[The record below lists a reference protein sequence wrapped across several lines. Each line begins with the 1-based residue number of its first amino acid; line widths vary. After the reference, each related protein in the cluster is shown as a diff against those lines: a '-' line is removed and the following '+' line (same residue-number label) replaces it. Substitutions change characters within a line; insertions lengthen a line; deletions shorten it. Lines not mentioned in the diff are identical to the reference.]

1 MTMRKIAITLLLSI
15 TLAAQGDDLDKLRAM
30 LALQDYEGIMH
41 EPMPTTPEGRAI
53 RTWALYGTWVTG
65 SAKKEA
71 EALIRDAPNDP
82 WALAIQMN
90 EANNGLGKTAEML
103 AASEKMMA
111 AAPQPVPE
119 RILRQRLRA
128 LQSAQKIDEARA
140 LLDKLPPSSL
150 TRTERAAIL
159 SGDSY
164 RQKKPELID
173 QAIAVLEEGRK
184 ADPKD
189 VAVRVNLGRMLG
201 STRKQWDKALEVARE
216 TAALTPALRV
226 HDALWDAIVAQRNMT
241 AEQKNAAVDADI
253 ATLPAERRDWP
264 ETRLVISRQ
273 YRDMKL
279 DDKAKE
285 IEEAILRD
293 TPESFAAE
301 QVFWNRYLAFLRR
314 GTGAEKTP
322 EEKAEARRLLRAMVD
337 YPYHD
342 SEALVPAAYLSL
354 FHLLKDEPTTKDEEL
369 LDVIRRMQPAG
380 EQQPDQAYGAA
391 ARALADRKLELAYA
405 EELARKSLAAA
416 ELMIADERAMDSDP
430 ENLAKAEAYI
440 NGMVH
445 DTLGWVLLQKGRTAA
460 AKKELLAAY
469 ELQPRSE
476 ELVYHLGQLYERSG
490 SPAKAEEMY
499 RKGALLQTPRKNPN
513 VDALKALYKRRNGS
527 LKGYDAYMAT
537 LKDKDANAR
546 RTKILKDR
554 IKSPKP
560 APPFALATLDG
571 GKRALGDY
579 RGKVAV
585 INFWG
590 IWCGWCVR
598 EMPDYQ
604 ALVKKYAND
613 PKVAVFTINNDP
625 DLDKVKKWMKD
636 QKYDFDVL
644 LDDGWVGKQSV
655 HGFPTTWFIDQEGR
669 LAFQKSGWSEKLV
682 EEFSWRIDAL
692 KE

>member
-1 MTMRKIAITLLLSI
+1 MRKIAITLLLSL
-15 TLAAQGDDLDKLRAM
+15 TLAAHADDLDKLRAM
-30 LALQDYEGIMH
+30 LALQDYEGILH

-53 RTWALYGTWVTG
+53 RVWALSGNWVVG
-65 SAKKEA
+65 QAKQEA
-71 EALIRDAPNDP
+71 AALVRDLPNDP
-82 WALAIQMN
+82 WALAIQTTEASN
-90 EANNGLGKTAEML
+90 ELGQGAKVL
-103 AASEKMMA
+103 AISEKMMA

-128 LQSAQKIDEARA
+128 LQGMNKYDEARA

-150 TRTERAAIL
+150 TRTERATIL
-159 SGDSY
+159 NMDSY
-164 RQKKPELID
+164 RLKKPELVD
-173 QAIAVLEEGRK
+173 QAIAILEEGRK

-189 VAVRVNLGRMLG
+189 IAVRVNLGRMLG
-201 STRKQWDKALEVARE
+201 SSRKQWDKALEVLRE
-216 TAALTPALRV
+216 AAALTPALRV
-226 HDALWDAIVAQRNMT
+226 HDALWDAIVGQRNMT
-241 AEQKNAAVDADI
+241 TEQKNAAVDADI
-253 ATLPAERRDWP
+253 ASLPAERRAWP
-264 ETRLVISRQ
+264 ETRLTIARQ

-285 IEEAILRD
+285 IEEAIFRD
-293 TPESFAAE
+293 TPTSFAAE
-301 QVFWNRYLAFLRR
+301 QVLWNRYIAFLRR

-322 EEKAEARRLLRAMVD
+322 EEKAEARQLLRAMID
-337 YPYHD
+337 YPHHD
-342 SEALVPAAYLSL
+342 SEMLVASAYQSL
-354 FHLLKDEPTTKDEEL
+354 FHLLNEDPTTQDAEL

-380 EQQPDQAYGAA
+380 EQQPDQAYTAA
-391 ARALADRKLELAYA
+391 ALALADRKLELGYA
-405 EELARKSLAAA
+405 EELARKAVASA
-416 ELMIADERAMDSDP
+416 ELMIADEKSGMDPDP
-430 ENLAKAEAYI
+430 AEMAKIEAYI
-440 NGMVH
+440 NGAVH
-445 DTLGWVLLQKGRTAA
+445 DTLGWVLLQKGQTAA
-460 AKKELLAAY
+460 ARKELLAAY
-469 ELQPRSE
+469 ELQPKSE
-476 ELVYHLGQLYERSG
+476 AVLYHLGQYHERRG
-490 SPAKAEEMY
+490 SLAKAEEMY
-499 RKGALLQTPRKNPN
+499 RKGTLLQTVRKNASP
-513 VDALKALYKRRNGS
+513 DALKALYKRRNGS
-527 LKGYDAYMAT
+527 LKGYEAYMAT

-546 RTKILKDR
+546 RTKILGDR

-571 GKRALGDY
+571 GKHSLSDY

-590 IWCGWCVR
+590 VWCSWCIR

-655 HGFPTTWFIDQEGR
+655 HSFPTTWFIDPRGR
-669 LAFQKSGWSEKLV
+669 LAFEKRGWSEKLV